1 MSVARIASR
10 YAKTLV
16 DLSIE
21 QKKLDRVLEDVESF
35 QKITKESKDFHN
47 FLKTPIIHKD
57 KKQSIVKQL
66 FEKNYD
72 DLTMKFLL
80 LLIAKQR
87 EMYLPE
93 IAEEFI
99 IQYKHLKHITTVRI
113 SSAVELSK
121 EVLTKI
127 EKKLKEGDLAGEKV
141 EFETKVDL
149 NLIGGI
155 IIEFDD
161 QVYDGSVSHRL
172 DRYKKNFGENL
183 YVSLIQSR

>member
-16 DLSIE
+16 DLSI
-21 QKKLDRVLEDVESF
+21 QQNKLDRVLEDVESF
-35 QKITKESKDFHN
+35 DAITDENRDFYN

-57 KKQSIVKQL
+57 KKQAIIKKL
-66 FEKNYD
+66 FEKSYD

-93 IAEEFI
+93 IADEFI
-99 IQYKHLKHITTVRI
+99 LQYKLLKHITTVRI

-121 EVLTKI
+121 EVLKKI
-127 EKKLKEGDLAGEKV
+127 EEKLKAGDLAGEKV
-141 EFETKVDL
+141 EFETQVDPK
-149 NLIGGI
+149 LIGGI
-155 IIEFDD
+155 IIEFNDR
-161 QVYDGSVSHRL
+161 VYDASVSHRL
-172 DRYKKNFGENL
+172 NRYKKNFGENL
-183 YVSLIQSR
+183 YVSMIQSR

>member
-16 DLSIE
+16 DLSIQ

-35 QKITKESKDFHN
+35 KTITDESRDFQN

-57 KKQSIVKQL
+57 KKQSIIKKL
-66 FEKNYD
+66 FEKSYD

-93 IAEEFI
+93 IANEFI
-99 IQYKHLKHITTVRI
+99 LQYKNLKHITTVKVT
-113 SSAVELSK
+113 SAVELSK
-121 EVLTKI
+121 EALDKI
-127 EKKLKEGDLAGEKV
+127 EQKLKKGHLAGEKV
-141 EFETKVDL
+141 EFETVVDPE
-149 NLIGGI
+149 LIGGV
-155 IIEFDD
+155 IIEFNDE
-161 QVYDGSVSHRL
+161 VYDASVSHRL
-172 DRYKKNFGENL
+172 NKYKKNFGENL

>member
-16 DLSIE
+16 DLSI
-21 QKKLDRVLEDVESF
+21 QQNKLDRVLEDVESF
-35 QKITKESKDFHN
+35 NTISKENKDFHN

-57 KKQSIVKQL
+57 KKQGIIKKL
-66 FEKNYD
+66 FESSYD

-87 EMYLPE
+87 EKFLPE
-93 IAEEFI
+93 IADEFI
-99 IQYKHLKHITTVRI
+99 LQYKALKHITTVKVT
-113 SSAVELSK
+113 SAVELSK
-121 EVLTKI
+121 DVLAKI

-141 EFETKVDL
+141 EFETKVDPS
-149 NLIGGI
+149 LIGGV
-155 IIEFDD
+155 IIEFNDR
-161 QVYDGSVSHRL
+161 VYDASVGHRL
-172 DRYKKNFGENL
+172 DKYKKNFGENL